1 MAKAETGADGMAS
14 FKVTKP
20 GLWMLRTEVTEK
32 LTDGSATSA
41 TCALPMFS
49 L

>member
-1 MAKAETGADGMAS
+1 MAKAETGADGTAS

-20 GLWMLRTEVTEK
+20 GLWMLRTEVTESSP
-32 LTDGSATSA
+32 TAAPTSA

-49 L
+49 R

>member
-1 MAKAETGADGMAS
+1 MAS

-32 LTDGSATSA
+32 LTDGSADKRNMRA
-41 TCALPMFS
+41 TYVFPVMK
-49 L
+49 